1 MAVTYLEKEYDL
13 NGVNYLVEVEVYA
26 KLSSRAFSHEFGIHD
41 PGGFDVEIE
50 SVSIITVY
58 DEDGEV
64 VTSRGILQQLEN
76 CIDAD
81 DFNDEDLDFDE

>member
-1 MAVTYLEKEYDL
+1 MAVAYTEREYDL

-26 KLSSRAFSHEFGIHD
+26 KLSSRAFSHEFGVHD
-41 PGGFDVEIE
+41 PGGFDVEID

-64 VTSRGILQQLEN
+64 VTTRAILQQLEN
-76 CIDAD
+76 TVNAD
-81 DFNDEDLDFDE
+81 DFA